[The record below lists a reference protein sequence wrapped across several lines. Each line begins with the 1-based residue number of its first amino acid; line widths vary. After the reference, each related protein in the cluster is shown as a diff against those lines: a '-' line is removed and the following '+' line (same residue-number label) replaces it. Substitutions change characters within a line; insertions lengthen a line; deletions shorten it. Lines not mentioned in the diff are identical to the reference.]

1 MRCGD
6 KIKNLIDGL
15 ACFFLLLFSR
25 FCCAAS
31 CGWVLCHNSSFS
43 IIELSVNTD
52 TRPWENRDYWVK
64 LSWRDREKD
73 REKEI
78 ERYSVHLLGQ
88 ASTDDPPL
96 LLSSPKFLGRRKLC
110 CSVCVCGGVW
120 VCVCVWEC
128 VIGVYF
134 LNIGP
139 LHSPSLNS
147 SPLCVRVGEFSTNFC
162 EFCHACSFARFLKV
176 QKHDLQKL
184 FSLRP

>member
-6 KIKNLIDGL
+6 EIKNLIDGL
-15 ACFFLLLFSR
+15 ACFFLLLFLR

-64 LSWRDREKD
+64 LSWRDREK
-73 REKEI
+73 EI

-88 ASTDDPPL
+88 ASTDDPPPPPL
-96 LLSSPKFLGRRKLC
+96 LPHISRQKKTLLQC
-110 CSVCVCGGVW
+110 VCVWVGVG